1 MSNFKGLF
9 RESLDVVREFIWRS
23 FGLFLFVLGAGAG
36 VGGFL
41 GDVWVGI
48 FAVFGGAL
56 LVAVGWIGYR
66 IVTTGKADKEDVA
79 IGMRKAAEQVQE
91 NKKESKNG

>member
-1 MSNFKGLF
+1 MSNFRGLF
-9 RESLDVVREFIWRS
+9 REAVDVLREFLWRS

-48 FAVFGGAL
+48 SAVFGGAL

-66 IVTTGKADKEDVA
+66 IVTAGKVDKDDVA
-79 IGMRKAAEQVQE
+79 VGMRKAAEQVQE
-91 NKKESKNG
+91 NVKKDK